1 MNDNELTELIIKEL
15 GRHRERQ
22 DIVAQICEQSSLGWG
37 EAEQLVAQVEAQYK
51 RKIAARQ
58 GPFLVFVSFGTLAL
72 GIGLLFY
79 NAELLMSIFNGD
91 LIQQI
96 LSVQSGYYRL
106 AALVT
111 GLGMTA
117 GGLYGV
123 WSALAAF
130 LPDSE

>member
-1 MNDNELTELIIKEL
+1 
-15 GRHRERQ
+15 
-22 DIVAQICEQSSLGWG
+22 
-37 EAEQLVAQVEAQYK
+37 
-51 RKIAARQ
+51 
-58 GPFLVFVSFGTLAL
+58 
-72 GIGLLFY
+72 
-79 NAELLMSIFNGD
+79 MSIFNGD